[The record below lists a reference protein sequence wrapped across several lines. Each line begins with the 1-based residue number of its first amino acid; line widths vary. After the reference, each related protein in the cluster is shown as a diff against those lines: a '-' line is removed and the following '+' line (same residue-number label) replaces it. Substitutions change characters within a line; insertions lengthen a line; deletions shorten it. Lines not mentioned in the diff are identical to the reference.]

1 MAKDLPYFKF
11 IVSEWN
17 DGAITDCSME
27 AQGLF
32 INVCSLYWSQSGE
45 LTMTRAKKRFRV
57 GNGAWEE
64 LMKAGIFRLSGD
76 AIVIKFL
83 DEQIIERKKLSEKN
97 SENIRK
103 RWNNTTVSESNTESN
118 NGGIVLEYNIE
129 EKRREE
135 KREREITQEVA
146 TILKYTSPNTSALT
160 YMVRQWMAE
169 VPDIPERLKAM
180 KAYYARQGLV
190 FPTRINTLTES
201 FPQANWIEKLQEL
214 DPERAAENFQK
225 TLKDAKHQQQPDLI
239 GSSKPGSLG

>member
-1 MAKDLPYFKF
+1 MAKELPFF
-11 IVSEWN
+11 QFDISEWML
-17 DGAITDCSME
+17 GRIQKQPLE
-27 AQGLF
+27 VQGVF
-32 INVCSLYWSQSGE
+32 INLCCRYWHKLGE
-45 LTMTRAKKRFRV
+45 LTTVDARLDFDDESIDLLLKKEIIHSD
-57 GNGAWEE
+57 GEY
-64 LMKAGIFRLSGD
+64 IY
-76 AIVIKFL
+76 IKFL
-83 DEQIIERKKLSEKN
+83 DEQLDKCQELKKKN
-97 SENIRK
+97 SLNGLKSAKARADRK
-103 RWNNTTVSESNTESN
+103 RSSTTVEPPLKVVERISTEEN
-118 NGGIVLEYNIE
+118 
-129 EKRREE
+129 RREE
-135 KREREITQEVA
+135 KREREIIQEVA

>member
-1 MAKDLPYFKF
+1 MAKELPFF
-11 IVSEWN
+11 QFDISEWML
-17 DGAITDCSME
+17 GRIQKQPLE
-27 AQGLF
+27 VQGVF
-32 INVCSLYWSQSGE
+32 INLCCRYWHKLGE
-45 LTMTRAKKRFRV
+45 LTTVDARLDFDDESIDLLLKKEIIHSD
-57 GNGAWEE
+57 GEY
-64 LMKAGIFRLSGD
+64 IY
-76 AIVIKFL
+76 IKFL
-83 DEQIIERKKLSEKN
+83 DEQLDKCQELKKKN
-97 SENIRK
+97 SLNGLKSAKARADRK
-103 RWNNTTVSESNTESN
+103 RSSTTVEPPLKVVERISTEEN
-118 NGGIVLEYNIE
+118 
-129 EKRREE
+129 RREE
-135 KREREITQEVA
+135 KREREIIQEVA

-225 TLKDAKHQQQPDLI
+225 TLKDAKHQQQTDLI